1 MSCLHQKIGL
11 LIKFWLYLWSFL
23 SISAFVSIIFRIF
36 AIKQQKS
43 IMAKLN
49 RIRVVLAERDLNN
62 KWLSDKLGITK
73 DEIQEL
79 LHSTETYRVE
89 RTTSTGDM
97 DKFQEAICAFANDLP
112 NSRKN
117 GYLILG
123 AYDNGELS
131 GLKVTDDL
139 LKKIAAIRSNGNILP
154 IPVMSVDRFQFPE
167 GDLLVAEVSP
177 SDLPPVRYR
186 GRTFIRIGPRR
197 DIATEA
203 EERILAERR
212 MSFMATFDTMPCLAA
227 KLSDVNTELL
237 RTKYLIPLLGNELV
251 ESDARPIEEQ
261 MAAVGMYDTEHQCP
275 TYAAVV
281 LFGYKPRRFMPGLYV
296 QYVCFKGEDVTSEV
310 ENEMQLEGNYCE
322 LLPRLESLLELSVI
336 KKKPVFVSILRE
348 EMVSN
353 YPYQAIRELL
363 LNACMH
369 RDMQSNTPLRFY
381 EFASHLEILN
391 AGGLYGNARPENF
404 PSVNDYRNPL
414 VASAMKTLGYVNM
427 FNRGVGQVQTDL
439 KENGN
444 QPAEFNVNLITAFKV
459 DVKVSQSYINENG
472 GKTGGKVGGDIV
484 ENVVGKDLNDV
495 EKPSDVVENKKNV
508 VENILAS
515 ISKNSTIST
524 KKLAAMCSLSERQV
538 QRIMTKLKEQGVI
551 RRIGPDKGGRWEII
565 AP

>member
-1 MSCLHQKIGL
+1 M
-11 LIKFWLYLWSFL
+11 
-23 SISAFVSIIFRIF
+23 
-36 AIKQQKS
+36 
-43 IMAKLN
+43 
-49 RIRVVLAERDLNN
+49 
-62 KWLSDKLGITK
+62 ITK

-123 AYDNGELS
+123 AYDNGTLS

-227 KLSDVNTELL
+227 KLNDINTDLL

-251 ESDARPIEEQ
+251 ESDTRPIEEQ

-281 LFGYKPRRFMPGLYV
+281 LFGNKPRRFMPGLYV

-322 LLPRLESLLELSVI
+322 LLPRLELLLELSVI

-348 EMVSN
+348 EMVNN
-353 YPYQAIRELL
+353 YPYTAIRELL

-369 RDMQSNTPLRFY
+369 RDLKSNMPLRLY
-381 EFASHLEILN
+381 EFAGHLELTN
-391 AGGLYGNARPENF
+391 AGGLYGDARPENF
-404 PSVNDYRNPL
+404 PTINDYRNPL
-414 VASAMKTLGYVNM
+414 IASAMKTMGYVNM
-427 FNRGVGQVQTDL
+427 FNRGVGQVQADL

-459 DVKVSQSYINENG
+459 DVKVSQSYTNESG
-472 GKTGGKVGGDIV
+472 GKNGGKVGGDV
-484 ENVVGKDLNDV
+484 
-495 EKPSDVVENKKNV
+495 P
-508 VENILAS
+508 
-515 ISKNSTIST
+515 
-524 KKLAAMCSLSERQV
+524 SLSPALSQVLSPDEEKDASTDAKDAISSSKVATLDEKVASSEPKVVTSEEKVASPKKKISSEEMAIYILEYCSTWRSMDEIAQFANRDKNYIRNKVLPRLAEKLEKEYPDVPNHPRQ
-538 QRIMTKLKEQGVI
+538 RYRT
-551 RRIGPDKGGRWEII
+551 IGRS
-565 AP
+565 

>member
-1 MSCLHQKIGL
+1 MKFKRPGL
-11 LIKFWLYLWSFL
+11 
-23 SISAFVSIIFRIF
+23 
-36 AIKQQKS
+36 QQKQISEYQSKLEEKAGKLQEKEQELEQMTKNVDRVGRVAQPFRNHKIDFEPPRITGKPPIFGVDRWIEEQNRS
-43 IMAKLN
+43 IARRFVKIVRQIEELY
-49 RIRVVLAERDLNN
+49 RKDAEQQIQAVQNNALLDYRELKWMQQVNARLRDLNN
-62 KWLSDKLGITK
+62 N
-73 DEIQEL
+73 Q
-79 LHSTETYRVE
+79 TEQMQTFL
-89 RTTSTGDM
+89 DH
-97 DKFQEAICAFANDLP
+97 L
-112 NSRKN
+112 
-117 GYLILG
+117 
-123 AYDNGELS
+123 
-131 GLKVTDDL
+131 
-139 LKKIAAIRSNGNILP
+139 
-154 IPVMSVDRFQFPE
+154 
-167 GDLLVAEVSP
+167 AEP
-177 SDLPPVRYR
+177 SVRYR

-212 MSFMATFDTMPCLAA
+212 MSFMATFDSMPCLAV
-227 KLSDVNTELL
+227 KLNDVNTDLL

-251 ESDARPIEEQ
+251 ESDTRPIEEQ

-281 LFGYKPRRFMPGLYV
+281 LFGNNPRRFMPGLYV

-381 EFASHLEILN
+381 EFACHLEILN

-459 DVKVSQSYINENG
+459 DVRVSQSYTNEN
-472 GKTGGKVGGDIV
+472 GGKVGGD
-484 ENVVGKDLNDV
+484 
-495 EKPSDVVENKKNV
+495 V
-508 VENILAS
+508 VENIVENIAENIIDSIVEKLSTTRAKIVRIIWKNPNATAQS
-515 ISKNSTIST
+515 ISKEINIASRNVQEHLR
-524 KKLAAMCSLSERQV
+524 KLQ
-538 QRIMTKLKEQGVI
+538 EQGVI
-551 RRIGPDKGGRWEII
+551 RRIGSDKGGHWEII

>member
-1 MSCLHQKIGL
+1 
-11 LIKFWLYLWSFL
+11 
-23 SISAFVSIIFRIF
+23 
-36 AIKQQKS
+36 
-43 IMAKLN
+43 
-49 RIRVVLAERDLNN
+49 
-62 KWLSDKLGITK
+62 
-73 DEIQEL
+73 
-79 LHSTETYRVE
+79 
-89 RTTSTGDM
+89 
-97 DKFQEAICAFANDLP
+97 
-112 NSRKN
+112 
-117 GYLILG
+117 LILG

-227 KLSDVNTELL
+227 KLNDVNTDLL
-237 RTKYLIPLLGNELV
+237 HTKYLIPLLGNELV
-251 ESDARPIEEQ
+251 ESDTRPIEEQ

-322 LLPRLESLLELSVI
+322 LLPRIESLLELSVI

-353 YPYQAIRELL
+353 YPYLAIRELL

-459 DVKVSQSYINENG
+459 DVKVSQSYTNNNG
-472 GKTGGKVGGDIV
+472 GKDGGDIV

-495 EKPSDVVENKKNV
+495 EKTSDVVENVVENIENV

-538 QRIMTKLKEQGVI
+538 QRIMTKLKKQCVI
-551 RRIGPDKGGRWEII
+551 RRIGPDKGGHWEII
-565 AP
+565 APQSLEKDTQEYY

>member
-1 MSCLHQKIGL
+1 MT
-11 LIKFWLYLWSFL
+11 
-23 SISAFVSIIFRIF
+23 
-36 AIKQQKS
+36 
-43 IMAKLN
+43 
-49 RIRVVLAERDLNN
+49 
-62 KWLSDKLGITK
+62 TK

-97 DKFQEAICAFANDLP
+97 DKFQEAICAFANDLS

-123 AYDNGELS
+123 AYDNGTLA

-139 LKKIAAIRSNGNILP
+139 LKKIVAIRSNGNILP

-177 SDLPPVRYR
+177 SDLSPVRYR
-186 GRTFIRIGPRR
+186 GRTFIRIGPRH
-197 DIATEA
+197 DIAMEA

-212 MSFMATFDTMPCLAA
+212 MSFIATFDSMPCLAV
-227 KLSDVNTELL
+227 KLNDINTDLL

-251 ESDARPIEEQ
+251 ESDTRPIEEQ
-261 MAAVGMYDTEHQCP
+261 MAAVDMYDTELKCP

-296 QYVCFKGEDVTSEV
+296 QYVRFKGEDVTSEV

-336 KKKPVFVSILRE
+336 KNKPVFVSILRE
-348 EMVSN
+348 EMASN

-369 RDMQSNTPLRFY
+369 RDIQSNTPLRFY
-381 EFASHLEILN
+381 EFASHREILN
-391 AGGLYGNARPENF
+391 AGGLYGNARPEKF

-459 DVKVSQSYINENG
+459 DVKVSQSYTNENG
-472 GKTGGKVGGDIV
+472 GKNGGKVGGDV
-484 ENVVGKDLNDV
+484 PRLSPALSQVLSPDEEKDASTDAKDAISSSKVATLDEKVASSEPKVATSEEKVASPKKEISSEEMAIYILEYYSTWRSMDEIAQFANRDKNFIRNKVLPRLAEKLEKEYPDV
-495 EKPSDVVENKKNV
+495 PNHP
-508 VENILAS
+508 
-515 ISKNSTIST
+515 
-524 KKLAAMCSLSERQV
+524 RQ
-538 QRIMTKLKEQGVI
+538 RY
-551 RRIGPDKGGRWEII
+551 RAIGRS
-565 AP
+565 

>member
-1 MSCLHQKIGL
+1 M
-11 LIKFWLYLWSFL
+11 
-23 SISAFVSIIFRIF
+23 
-36 AIKQQKS
+36 
-43 IMAKLN
+43 
-49 RIRVVLAERDLNN
+49 
-62 KWLSDKLGITK
+62 ITK

-227 KLSDVNTELL
+227 KLNDINTDLL

-251 ESDARPIEEQ
+251 ESDSRPIEEQ
-261 MAAVGMYDTEHQCP
+261 MAAVGMYDTEHNCP

-296 QYVCFKGEDVTSEV
+296 QYVRFKGEDVTSEV

-381 EFASHLEILN
+381 EFACHLEILN

-459 DVKVSQSYINENG
+459 DVKVSQSYTNENG
-472 GKTGGKVGGDIV
+472 GKNGGKVGGDV
-484 ENVVGKDLNDV
+484 PSLSPALSQVLSPDEEKDASTDAKDAISSSKVATLD
-495 EKPSDVVENKKNV
+495 EKVASSEPKVATSEEKVASPKKKISSEEMAIYILEYCDTWRSMDEIAQFSNRDKNYIRNKV
-508 VENILAS
+508 LP
-515 ISKNSTIST
+515 
-524 KKLAAMCSLSERQV
+524 KLAEKLEKEYPDIPNHPQQRYRTKPKDSQLS
-538 QRIMTKLKEQGVI
+538 
-551 RRIGPDKGGRWEII
+551 
-565 AP
+565 

>member
-1 MSCLHQKIGL
+1 M
-11 LIKFWLYLWSFL
+11 
-23 SISAFVSIIFRIF
+23 
-36 AIKQQKS
+36 
-43 IMAKLN
+43 
-49 RIRVVLAERDLNN
+49 
-62 KWLSDKLGITK
+62 ITK

-112 NSRKN
+112 NSRKK

-123 AYDNGELS
+123 AYDNGTLS

-154 IPVMSVDRFQFPE
+154 IPVMSVDRYQFPE

-227 KLSDVNTELL
+227 KLSDINTDLL

-251 ESDARPIEEQ
+251 ESDTRSIEEQ

-281 LFGYKPRRFMPGLYV
+281 LFGHKPRRYMPGLYV
-296 QYVCFKGEDVTSEV
+296 QYVRFKGEDVTSEV

-353 YPYQAIRELL
+353 YPYTAIRELL

-404 PSVNDYRNPL
+404 PGVNDYRNPL
-414 VASAMKTLGYVNM
+414 VASAMKTMGYVNM

-459 DVKVSQSYINENG
+459 EVKVSQSYTNENG
-472 GKTGGKVGGDIV
+472 GNVGGKAGVDTV
-484 ENVVGKDLNDV
+484 A
-495 EKPSDVVENKKNV
+495 EKLTERQKV
-508 VENILAS
+508 ILA
-515 ISKNSTIST
+515 ILRDVAANVAANVAVNVAVNT
-524 KKLAAMCSLSERQV
+524 KYLSERMHVNRKTIQRDIVGLQEQKLV
-538 QRIMTKLKEQGVI
+538 QWVGS
-551 RRIGPDKGGRWEII
+551 DKNGHWEII
-565 AP
+565 NPES

>member
-1 MSCLHQKIGL
+1 M
-11 LIKFWLYLWSFL
+11 
-23 SISAFVSIIFRIF
+23 
-36 AIKQQKS
+36 
-43 IMAKLN
+43 
-49 RIRVVLAERDLNN
+49 
-62 KWLSDKLGITK
+62 ITK

-112 NSRKN
+112 NSRKK

-123 AYDNGELS
+123 AHDNGELS

-154 IPVMSVDRFQFPE
+154 IPVMSVDRFTFPE

-227 KLSDVNTELL
+227 KQNDINTALL
-237 RTKYLIPLLGNELV
+237 RSKYLIPLLGNELV
-251 ESDARPIEEQ
+251 ESDTRPIEEQ

-275 TYAAVV
+275 TYAAVS

-296 QYVCFKGEDVTSEV
+296 QYVRFKGEDVTSEV
-310 ENEMQLEGNYCE
+310 ENEMQLEGNYCD

-353 YPYQAIRELL
+353 YPYTAIRELL

-414 VASAMKTLGYVNM
+414 IASAMKTMGYVNM
-427 FNRGVGQVQTDL
+427 FNRGVGQVQADL

-459 DVKVSQSYINENG
+459 DVKVAQNYVTENG
-472 GKTGGKVGGDIV
+472 GNVGGKNGGDNVPSLSQVVPSLSQALSPVCPQLTDSLLTKISTVIV
-484 ENVVGKDLNDV
+484 ALSQQNC
-495 EKPSDVVENKKNV
+495 
-508 VENILAS
+508 S
-515 ISKNSTIST
+515 ISDLMEQTGEKNKNRFRQNELRPLLDAGLIELTI
-524 KKLAAMCSLSERQV
+524 
-538 QRIMTKLKEQGVI
+538 
-551 RRIGPDKGGRWEII
+551 PDSPNSPKQKYALTEKGKGLFKVEGQS
-565 AP
+565 

>member
-1 MSCLHQKIGL
+1 M
-11 LIKFWLYLWSFL
+11 
-23 SISAFVSIIFRIF
+23 
-36 AIKQQKS
+36 
-43 IMAKLN
+43 
-49 RIRVVLAERDLNN
+49 
-62 KWLSDKLGITK
+62 ITK

-227 KLSDVNTELL
+227 KLNDINTDLL
-237 RTKYLIPLLGNELV
+237 RTKYLIPLLGYELV
-251 ESDARPIEEQ
+251 DSDTRPIEEQ

-281 LFGYKPRRFMPGLYV
+281 LFGNKPRRFMPGMYV
-296 QYVCFKGEDVTSEV
+296 QYVRFKGEDVTSEV

-322 LLPRLESLLELSVI
+322 LLPRLELLLELSVI

-427 FNRGVGQVQTDL
+427 FNRGVGQVQADL

-459 DVKVSQSYINENG
+459 DVKVSQSYTNENG
-472 GKTGGKVGGDIV
+472 GKTGG
-484 ENVVGKDLNDV
+484 DV
-495 EKPSDVVENKKNV
+495 P
-508 VENILAS
+508 
-515 ISKNSTIST
+515 
-524 KKLAAMCSLSERQV
+524 SLSPALSQVLSPDEEKDASTDAKDAISSSKVATLDEKVASSEPKVVTSEEKVASPKKKISSEEMAIYILEYCSTWRSMDEIAQFANRDKNYIRNKVLPRLAEKLEKEYPDVPNHPRQ
-538 QRIMTKLKEQGVI
+538 RYRT
-551 RRIGPDKGGRWEII
+551 IGRS
-565 AP
+565 

>member
-1 MSCLHQKIGL
+1 M
-11 LIKFWLYLWSFL
+11 
-23 SISAFVSIIFRIF
+23 
-36 AIKQQKS
+36 
-43 IMAKLN
+43 
-49 RIRVVLAERDLNN
+49 
-62 KWLSDKLGITK
+62 ITK

-89 RTTSTGDM
+89 RTTSTGDT
-97 DKFQEAICAFANDLP
+97 NDLP

-123 AYDNGELS
+123 ANDNGTLS

-227 KLSDVNTELL
+227 KLNDINTDLL
-237 RTKYLIPLLGNELV
+237 HTKYLIPLLGNELV
-251 ESDARPIEEQ
+251 ESDTRPIEEQ

-404 PSVNDYRNPL
+404 PNVNDYRNPL

-459 DVKVSQSYINENG
+459 DVKVSQSYTNNNG
-472 GKTGGKVGGDIV
+472 GKDGGDIV

-495 EKPSDVVENKKNV
+495 EKTSDVVENVVENKENV

-538 QRIMTKLKEQGVI
+538 QRKNTNRRKQEKTKYNSDGLRQWI
-551 RRIGPDKGGRWEII
+551 HI
-565 AP
+565 AEDSGLVVAE